1 MKTTIF
7 ARIVRQLAVI
17 ASIIS
22 QIPLAYAQS
31 PYAMFGDESLMLE
44 AEKQHVDNI
53 FCIHIKT
60 DSGAKYFVDFDLK
73 KGIAVLSDIDGN
85 IIRQD
90 SIEETARARFMS
102 IDPNAD
108 SYYYLNPYNYCG
120 SDPINRIDPD
130 GRDWYQNNETSY
142 YTWFEGDSE
151 REGYTYIGGKGSV
164 LGEAEEYLNE
174 VLCGEEGLKLESL
187 YSEGFTLDIASK
199 NKGGIIMSNEPG
211 KDFFIEFVKGTGPEF
226 SVLLDDHPYTEA
238 VMNRRYVKHCQEIIR
253 HESPN
258 GKYINVKGEK
268 FNPMQI
274 GLTSPMQFIGSY
286 RYDGFT
292 SKDGKHIINIVSD
305 SKSVVSLFYR
315 IPVPILGEHRRSLLK
330 QLGNTYQFY
339 IKTTNK

>member
-31 PYAMFGDESLMLE
+31 PYAIFGDESLMLE
-44 AEKQHVDNI
+44 AKKQHVDNT
-53 FCIHIKT
+53 FRIHIKT

-90 SIEETARARFMS
+90 SIDETARARFMS

-120 SDPINRIDPD
+120 GDPINRIDPD
-130 GRDWYQNNETSY
+130 GQDWYQNNETSY

-164 LGEAEEYLNE
+164 LGEYEEIINTI
-174 VLCGEEGLKLESL
+174 LCGEEGLDLESL
-187 YSEGFTLDIASK
+187 YSEGFTFDIAPK
-199 NKGGIIMSNEPG
+199 DKGGLIGSKERGWNFL
-211 KDFFIEFVKGTGPEF
+211 DEFTNGTGPEF
-226 SVLLDDHPYTEA
+226 SVILDDHPYTET
-238 VMNRRYVKHCQEIIR
+238 VMSRKYVKNCQDIIR
-253 HESPN
+253 QRGPS
-258 GKYINVKGEK
+258 GKYINVKGEN
-268 FNPMQI
+268 FYPWRV

-286 RYDGFT
+286 RYDGYM
-292 SKDGKHIINIVSD
+292 SKDGKHIINIVTD
-305 SKSVVSLFYR
+305 SKSVTSFFYHL
-315 IPVPILGEHRRSLLK
+315 PFLKNHRRSEKKHMATLF
-330 QLGNTYQFY
+330 NF
-339 IKTTNK
+339 I

>member
-31 PYAMFGDESLMLE
+31 PYAIFGDESLMLE
-44 AEKQHVDNI
+44 AKKQHVDNI
-53 FCIHIKT
+53 FRIHIKT

-90 SIEETARARFMS
+90 SIDETARARFMS

-120 SDPINRIDPD
+120 GDPINRIDPD
-130 GRDWYQNNETSY
+130 GQDWYQNNETSY

-164 LGEAEEYLNE
+164 LGEYEEIINTI
-174 VLCGEEGLKLESL
+174 LCGEEGLDLESL
-187 YSEGFTLDIASK
+187 YSEGFTFDIASN

-211 KDFFIEFVKGTGPEF
+211 KDFFLEFVHGTGPEF
-226 SVLLDDHPYTEA
+226 SILLDDHPYTEA
-238 VMNRRYVKHCQEIIR
+238 VMNERFVKDCQDEIRRRGSNSSFTNV
-253 HESPN
+253 
-258 GKYINVKGEK
+258 GKK
-268 FNPMQI
+268 FYPWQANRE
-274 GLTSPMQFIGSY
+274 SPMQFIGSY
-286 RYDGFT
+286 RYDGYT
-292 SKDGKHIINIVSD
+292 SKDGKHINNVVTD
-305 SKSVVSLFYR
+305 SKSVVSLLYR
-315 IPVPILGEHRRSLLK
+315 IPIPILSEHRRSLLK
-330 QLGNTYQFY
+330 QFGNTYQFY
-339 IKTTNK
+339 IKTTKK